1 MKKIITVTKLTFSIL
16 LAASISSNVKAQ
28 DVSDLIKSGPGD
40 ATKLAQAYLMP
51 AFKGFGFGMN
61 SAWYNSAKAKNL
73 GKFDLR
79 IQGTAAIVPSSDQFF
94 RLGDLGLSSRTS
106 FNSNASTP
114 TLFGED
120 VTGAEITL
128 KDNNGNNVSSFN
140 MPNGLGFNM
149 VPSPQIQ
156 LTVGVIKNTD
166 ISVRYSPKLGKSDD
180 YGTLQVLGFGIKH
193 EITKLLMPGKTEKII
208 PIDIALAFGYN
219 QLTYDK
225 SIPIEDQ
232 LDDKNSGS
240 NLNQRVEGKLSGY
253 TFDAIVSKK
262 LAIFTPFASIGYNT
276 AKTELG
282 LLGTYVARTGAP
294 TVTDPNATNDDKF
307 TTFID
312 PVNIKQKDI
321 AGLRGNVGFSLHLAF
336 FRLYGSYSIGEYQAV
351 TAGLGFGIG
360 K

>member
-1 MKKIITVTKLTFSIL
+1 MKRISKAFVY
-16 LAASISSNVKAQ
+16 LAVAALPTSLSFNANAQ
-28 DVSDLIKSGPGD
+28 DISDLIKSGPED
-40 ATKLAQAYLMP
+40 ATKLAQAYFLP

-79 IQGTAAIVPSSDQFF
+79 IQGTGSIVPTADRSINLAS
-94 RLGDLGLSSRTS
+94 LGLSSRVTY
-106 FNSNASTP
+106 NSPTTP
-114 TLFGED
+114 TLFGKDE
-120 VTGAEITL
+120 TGAQVNL
-128 KDNNGNNVSSFN
+128 RDNAGNNIGSFN
-140 MPNGLGFNM
+140 MPNGLGFNI
-149 VPSPQIQ
+149 VPSPQVQ

-166 ISVRYSPKLGKSDD
+166 VSVRYSPKIGNSGDF
-180 YGTLQVLGFGIKH
+180 GTVQVLGFGVKH

-232 LDDKNSGS
+232 LDDKNSGA

-307 TTFID
+307 TTFVD
-312 PVNIKQKDI
+312 PVNISQKDI

-351 TAGLGFGIG
+351 SAGIGFGIG